1 MEVGEKDIT
10 EKQENDSI
18 NNSEM
23 CNNKGKKS
31 LEELR
36 RRVDITYRT
45 RIISADRLRNKNKE
59 YKKLNMYYSAL
70 VTGLSILSI
79 GNDYKILGVLSV
91 SNIVLMFSI
100 LLSYYMFY
108 ISEKNLQER
117 AYKMEETFKNL
128 DRLKNKI
135 DITLSYY
142 HEFDEGKCKRL
153 YQDYERILTSIENH
167 EEMDY
172 YIYRMGIYDKEGV
185 KDNQQLVYNKIKNKV
200 ILYKLISKLLI
211 TCKYLLPTIVS
222 VVLLYNITLKR

>member
-1 MEVGEKDIT
+1 
-10 EKQENDSI
+10 
-18 NNSEM
+18 
-23 CNNKGKKS
+23 
-31 LEELR
+31 
-36 RRVDITYRT
+36 
-45 RIISADRLRNKNKE
+45 
-59 YKKLNMYYSAL
+59 MYYSAL